1 MEKNIRKAVR
11 CFVIK
16 DNDVLV
22 VKYKRNNLKGY
33 YDIPGGKI
41 EEPESIEQTAIR
53 EIKEETGLEVR
64 DLKYRG
70 NMRIEYPNRIYECA
84 ILLTSESKGEP
95 QEFDENESLWI
106 NINELLQQ
114 EKLLPDIMI
123 LDRFF
128 IKGLLDNDI
137 NFDMYIKVDD
147 NENILE
153 IKYLYNRDEEN

>member
-1 MEKNIRKAVR
+1 MRKKKS
-11 CFVIK
+11 CNF
-16 DNDVLV
+16 
-22 VKYKRNNLKGY
+22 
-33 YDIPGGKI
+33 
-41 EEPESIEQTAIR
+41 
-53 EIKEETGLEVR
+53 
-64 DLKYRG
+64 
-70 NMRIEYPNRIYECA
+70 
-84 ILLTSESKGEP
+84 
-95 QEFDENESLWI
+95 ESLWI